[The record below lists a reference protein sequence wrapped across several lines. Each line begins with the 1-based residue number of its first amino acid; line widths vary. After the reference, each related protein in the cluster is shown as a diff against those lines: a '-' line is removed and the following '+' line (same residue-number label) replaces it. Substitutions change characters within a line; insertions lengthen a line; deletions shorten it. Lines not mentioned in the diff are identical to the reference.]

1 MDGSPRNEAGLLDPY
16 MFFRGTPGLL
26 RTLQGPR
33 RSRRRTCRALSTSAA
48 SSCLLAVSAE
58 SRSPP
63 KPRTC
68 GIAPSTRQGVGTP
81 RQSIIFA
88 LPLRQTER
96 RCRECHPAP
105 TRPLLSE
112 NTPPVEQLG
121 GASPRSLHP
130 QRRHRLNTRGPARR
144 QPARQQADRDGATPT
159 RHRRRPGRA
168 EPARGSSASAHGYS
182 PRSGRPATRWQ
193 RFRFSAKPQRRR
205 TRRRPSAR

>member
-1 MDGSPRNEAGLLDPY
+1 MTTS
-16 MFFRGTPGLL
+16 FSVGTPGLL

-144 QPARQQADRDGATPT
+144 QPARQPTGRSRWSNADTPPKT
-159 RHRRRPGRA
+159 T
-168 EPARGSSASAHGYS
+168 GSSGAG
-182 PRSGRPATRWQ
+182 Q
-193 RFRFSAKPQRRR
+193 RFFGFSSRIFATIR
-205 TRRRPSAR
+205 TTGDSLAAIPFLREAATAANP